1 MDYKILEQH
10 QKSCQDGFAFYPYP
24 TTENIEEQISA
35 IRQPIG
41 ILGGKLSIFCS
52 DLLIR
57 GLHRWFKMGEPMG
70 AKQDFYS
77 AARASILS
85 NKSYG
90 DPTYSFDN
98 VLFILLSDSEEL
110 IAWLSQDVGRLYRKD
125 SPRKTW
131 RNVVNEP
138 EYHKFNF
145 FLALQ
150 KKWELLERRSAY
162 ALDQGCTS
170 KFAVVHTHYPFYLA
184 LARGDV
190 SGMRNAVLEII
201 SPKRL
206 HKQNQS
212 ISPLSRFYLSAW
224 GTIFAK
230 LAMRNGYD
238 LEIDS
243 PWIPRECLPVE
254 PPINYETPYDF
265 LNVDIFTPYE
275 GWAAPFSPRPI
286 GEKWFD
292 IEAGSDPTVIA

>member
-1 MDYKILEQH
+1 MERKIYDQH
-10 QKSCQDGFAFYPYP
+10 HSSCEEGFTFYPSP
-24 TTENIEEQISA
+24 SSEKIAEQIA
-35 IRQPIG
+35 LIRDPIG
-41 ILGGKLSIFCS
+41 NLGGKLSILSS
-52 DLLIR
+52 DLITR
-57 GLHRWFKMGEPMG
+57 GLYSWFKEKNYVSG
-70 AKQDFYS
+70 KKDFFCAS
-77 AARASILS
+77 RAFICS
-85 NKSYG
+85 NKAYVE
-90 DPTYSFDN
+90 PTYSFDK
-98 VLFILLSDSEEL
+98 VLFALLSDSEE
-110 IAWLSQDVGRLYRKD
+110 IVTWLSQDVGALYRED
-125 SPRKTW
+125 QNRIW
-131 RNVVNEP
+131 RNTINDFRF
-138 EYHKFNF
+138 HKFNF

-212 ISPLSRFYLSAW
+212 VSPLSRFYLSAW

-243 PWIPRECLPVE
+243 PWIPRECLPIE
-254 PPINYETPYDF
+254 PLMNYETPYDF

-275 GWAAPFSPRPI
+275 GWAAPFSPKPA
-286 GEKWFD
+286 GQKWFD
-292 IEAGSDPTVIA
+292 IEVGSDPTVTA